1 MKEDSTNVQENQT
14 QQSAVGE
21 QENNSSVELNVQDL
35 QNLKEIIDVAS
46 TRGAFRPKEMMAV
59 GAVYTKLENF
69 LMAVAAQQKQGE

>member
-46 TRGAFRPKEMMAV
+46 TRGAFRPKEMMVV